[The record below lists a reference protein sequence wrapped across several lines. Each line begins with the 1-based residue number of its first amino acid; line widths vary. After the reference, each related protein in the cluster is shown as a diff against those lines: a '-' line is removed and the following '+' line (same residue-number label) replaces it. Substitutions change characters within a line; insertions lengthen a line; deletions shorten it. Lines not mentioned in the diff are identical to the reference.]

1 MLLDIIIPQYK
12 EKNEDIKP
20 LLDSINNQELVDF
33 NNIKLTIVND
43 CSDVL
48 LDEDFLKSFK
58 NLNISYIRNDKNTG
72 PGLARQKGIDST
84 SSDYIM
90 FCDSDDELFD
100 KKALHIIIDF
110 ISKKE
115 PDYLVTNIAIEAEDS
130 DKFIIKK
137 GKDTFPWMHGKVYK
151 RKFLSE
157 NGIRFHPKVRH
168 LEDSFFTTSILG
180 TIKPENITYLDF
192 TTYRWKKNDTSLT
205 RIKRKYSYTVETFD
219 DFFDSPIYTYEFLVS
234 KNSYLKFNYLI
245 SFTLGIYIVLY
256 SNLFDYEELKDKK
269 EYNLNRLKE
278 YLATKRNIFIIYG
291 REKVEKIFEIEYS
304 ELKERNNIT
313 SMSKTL
319 DDFYSEMLKM

>member
-100 KKALHIIIDF
+100 KKALYII
-110 ISKKE
+110 
-115 PDYLVTNIAIEAEDS
+115 P
-130 DKFIIKK
+130 
-137 GKDTFPWMHGKVYK
+137 
-151 RKFLSE
+151 
-157 NGIRFHPKVRH
+157 
-168 LEDSFFTTSILG
+168 
-180 TIKPENITYLDF
+180 
-192 TTYRWKKNDTSLT
+192 
-205 RIKRKYSYTVETFD
+205 
-219 DFFDSPIYTYEFLVS
+219 
-234 KNSYLKFNYLI
+234 
-245 SFTLGIYIVLY
+245 
-256 SNLFDYEELKDKK
+256 
-269 EYNLNRLKE
+269 
-278 YLATKRNIFIIYG
+278 
-291 REKVEKIFEIEYS
+291 
-304 ELKERNNIT
+304 
-313 SMSKTL
+313 
-319 DDFYSEMLKM
+319 